1 MRTASIVTLI
11 LLGAGA
17 IVAVAAMP
25 PEQLGEIIVR
35 VKRHTPEIARQA
47 WRARR
52 NRPAAA
58 ETASAAAVEL
68 EQAGNP
74 NRSGTFML
82 ECRADDRPISP
93 LIYGI
98 GGAGD
103 SPWATGATAR
113 RWGGNPTTR
122 YNWQLNTSNLAKDWF
137 FKNVGDS
144 SGPPTWET
152 FLDENR
158 EHGVRSVMTVP
169 TIGWVAKDNTSWGF
183 PASIFGK
190 QQVMAPDNPGA
201 GNGIGLDNKELAP
214 GPPTQTSAR
223 STPEI
228 IEQWVKKIREGDG
241 PRGRRASGY
250 ILDNEPSLWN
260 STHRDVHPDPATYDE
275 LIEKTIAY
283 ATAIRRADPDATI
296 AGPAEWGWLAFQYSA
311 KDVAAGVQLRPDR
324 RIHGDEPLIPWYLR
338 RIADYEGRNKV
349 KLLDILD
356 VHLYPMAQGIGIGKD
371 GKTDSATAALRI
383 RSTRSLWDPS
393 YVDESWINERMRVI
407 PLLKEWIAQYHPG
420 LGVSIGEWNFGAETH
435 MSGGLATAEAL
446 GRFGTEGLTSAY
458 YWTHPEDR
466 SPAFWAFRAFRNFD
480 DAGGRFLDRTM
491 STRNGALLSSLFG
504 SRNDEGTHVV
514 AVLLN
519 FAALSSLSA
528 RVGVQNC
535 GSVSAARAFSY
546 TGGDAGFKKF
556 DITSTPEGV
565 QATFPAYS
573 ITVLDLTTSP
583 PPR

>member
-1 MRTASIVTLI
+1 MRTASIITLI

-17 IVAVAAMP
+17 IAAVAAMP
-25 PEQLGEIIVR
+25 PEQLGEVLVR

-52 NRPAAA
+52 SRPAAA
-58 ETASAAAVEL
+58 TTTAAVVEE

-74 NRSGTFML
+74 VRPGNLVL
-82 ECRADDRPISP
+82 ECRADARPISP

-103 SPWATGATAR
+103 SPWALGPTAR

-122 YNWQLNTSNLAKDWF
+122 YNWQLNYSNLAKDWF

-144 SGPPTWET
+144 SGTPTWES
-152 FLDENR
+152 FIDENHQ
-158 EHGVRSVMTVP
+158 HGVTSVITVP

-183 PASIFGK
+183 PASIFG
-190 QQVMAPDNPGA
+190 QQQAMAPDNPGA
-201 GNGIGLDNKELAP
+201 GNGIGRDNKELTP

-223 STPEI
+223 STPEL
-228 IEQWVKKIREGDG
+228 IEQWVRKIRQGDG
-241 PRGRRASGY
+241 TRGRRVSGY

-275 LIEKTIAY
+275 LLEKTISY
-283 ATAIRRADPDATI
+283 ATAIRRADPEATI
-296 AGPAEWGWLAFQYSA
+296 AGPAEWGWLAYQYSA

-324 RIHGDEPLIPWYLR
+324 RFHNDEPLIPWYLR
-338 RIADYEGRNKV
+338 RIADYEARNKV
-349 KLLDILD
+349 KLLDIVD
-356 VHLYPMAQGIGIGKD
+356 VHFYPMAPGIGIAKD

-407 PLLKEWIAQYHPG
+407 PLLKEWIAQNHPG
-420 LGVSIGEWNFGAETH
+420 LGVSIGEWNFGAEMH

-466 SPAFWAFRAFRNFD
+466 SAAFWAFRAFRNFD
-480 DAGGRFLDRTM
+480 DAGGRFLDWTVSAR
-491 STRNGALLSSLFG
+491 SDAALSSLFG
-504 SRNDEGTHVV
+504 SRDAQGTHVV

-519 FAALSSLSA
+519 FATLSSLAS
-528 RVGVQNC
+528 RVALQGC
-535 GSVSAARAFSY
+535 GTVSAARAFTY
-546 TGGDAGFKKF
+546 TGGEAGFKKF
-556 DITSTPEGV
+556 DVSTTPEGV

-573 ITVLDLTTSP
+573 ITVLDLTMNRP
-583 PPR
+583 AR

>member
-11 LLGAGA
+11 LVGAGA

-25 PEQLGEIIVR
+25 PEQLGDVLVR

-52 NRPAAA
+52 SR
-58 ETASAAAVEL
+58 SAAATAATAAVVEE

-74 NRSGTFML
+74 VRSGNLVL
-82 ECRADDRPISP
+82 ECRADARPISP
-93 LIYGI
+93 FIYGI

-103 SPWATGATAR
+103 SPWALGPTAR

-122 YNWQLNTSNLAKDWF
+122 YNWQLNYSNLAKDWF

-144 SGPPTWET
+144 SGTPTCES
-152 FLDENR
+152 FINENH
-158 EHGVRSVMTVP
+158 EHGVTSVITVP

-183 PASIFGK
+183 PASIFG
-190 QQVMAPDNPGA
+190 QQQMMAPDNPEA
-201 GNGIGLDNKELAP
+201 GNGIGRDNKELAP

-228 IEQWVKKIREGDG
+228 IEQWVRKIRQGDG
-241 PRGRRASGY
+241 TRGRRVSGY

-275 LIEKTIAY
+275 LLEKTISY
-283 ATAIRRADPDATI
+283 ATAIRRADPEAKI
-296 AGPAEWGWLAFQYSA
+296 AGPAEWGWLAYQYSA

-324 RIHGDEPLIPWYLR
+324 RFHNDEPLIPWYLR
-338 RIADYEGRNKV
+338 RIADYEARNKV
-349 KLLDILD
+349 KLLDIVD
-356 VHLYPMAQGIGIGKD
+356 VHFYPMAPGIGIAKD
-371 GKTDSATAALRI
+371 GKTDSPTAALRI
-383 RSTRSLWDPS
+383 RSTRSLWDPG
-393 YVDESWINERMRVI
+393 YVDESWINDRMRVI
-407 PLLKEWIAQYHPG
+407 PLLKEWIAQNHPG

-458 YWTHPEDR
+458 YWTHPADR
-466 SPAFWAFRAFRNFD
+466 SAAFWAFRAFRNFD
-480 DAGGRFLDRTM
+480 EAGGRFLDWTVNAR
-491 STRNGALLSSLFG
+491 SDAPLSSLFG
-504 SRNDEGTHVV
+504 SRDADGTHVV

-519 FAALSSLSA
+519 FATLSSLASKVA
-528 RVGVQNC
+528 MQGC
-535 GSVSAARAFSY
+535 GTLSAARAFTY

-556 DITSTPEGV
+556 DVSTTPEGV
-565 QATFPAYS
+565 KATFPAYS
-573 ITVLDLTTSP
+573 ITVLDLTMNRP
-583 PPR
+583 AR

>member
-25 PEQLGEIIVR
+25 PEQLGDVLVR

-52 NRPAAA
+52 SRPAA
-58 ETASAAAVEL
+58 TAPTAAVVEE

-74 NRSGTFML
+74 VRSGNLVL
-82 ECRADDRPISP
+82 ECRADARPISP
-93 LIYGI
+93 FIYGI

-103 SPWATGATAR
+103 SPWALGPTAR

-122 YNWQLNTSNLAKDWF
+122 YNWQLNYSNLAKDWF

-144 SGPPTWET
+144 SGTPTWES
-152 FLDENR
+152 FLNENH
-158 EHGVRSVMTVP
+158 EHGVTSVITVP

-183 PASIFGK
+183 PASIFG
-190 QQVMAPDNPGA
+190 QQQMMAPDNPEA
-201 GNGIGLDNKELAP
+201 GNGIGRDNKELAP
-214 GPPTQTSAR
+214 GPPTQTSSR

-228 IEQWVKKIREGDG
+228 IEQWVRKIRQGDG
-241 PRGRRASGY
+241 TRGRRVSGY

-275 LIEKTIAY
+275 LLEKTISY
-283 ATAIRRADPDATI
+283 ATAIRRADPEAKI
-296 AGPAEWGWLAFQYSA
+296 AGPAEWGWLAYQYSA

-324 RIHGDEPLIPWYLR
+324 RFHNDEPLIPWYLR
-338 RIADYEGRNKV
+338 RIADYEARNKV
-349 KLLDILD
+349 KLLDIVD
-356 VHLYPMAQGIGIGKD
+356 VHFYPMAPGIGIAKD

-383 RSTRSLWDPS
+383 RSTRSLWDAS

-407 PLLKEWIAQYHPG
+407 PLLKEWIAQNHPG

-458 YWTHPEDR
+458 YWTHPADR
-466 SPAFWAFRAFRNFD
+466 SAAFWAFRAFRNFD
-480 DAGGRFLDRTM
+480 EAGGRFLDWTVNAR
-491 STRNGALLSSLFG
+491 SDAPLSSLFG
-504 SRNDEGTHVV
+504 SRDADGTHVV

-519 FAALSSLSA
+519 FATLSSLASKVA
-528 RVGVQNC
+528 LQGC
-535 GSVSAARAFSY
+535 GTVSAARAFTY
-546 TGGDAGFKKF
+546 TGGEAGFKKF
-556 DITSTPEGV
+556 DVSSTPDSL

-573 ITVLDLTTSP
+573 ITVLDLTMNR